1 MAGLSYEGEH
11 TLLPVECKVGLDTCH
26 HVSIPSVAMCFYVC
40 AGDGL
45 DAGVLGDLD
54 QGGADLGV
62 QHPARHHSGQYSSHQ
77 HHQHHQ
83 S

>member
-11 TLLPVECKVGLDTCH
+11 TLLPVECKVGRDTCLC
-26 HVSIPSVAMCFYVC
+26 HVPRVNVYT
-40 AGDGL
+40 GDGL

-62 QHPARHHSGQYSSHQ
+62 QHPARHHSGQ
-77 HHQHHQ
+77 
-83 S
+83 